1 MPEQIQIKMNGV
13 IPSIPVTTLA
23 GIASLSDLLT
33 EMPLPAPLPQTLTNK
48 SLLFHPRVADE
59 AQILLSSSDENL
71 VPQLIMSLSQTS
83 SDHIELKDHYASFE
97 QPLEEQQNPPELLQA
112 ILQTS
117 PHVFQGPQYNSPR
130 SWPQQSHQMASNYE
144 GFSPSYSNS
153 SSNSR
158 LTPQDSPAHMGASS
172 RSMLPGGI
180 PHPQNPGMPVA
191 PQNHTNVTQ
200 SSPFTVPSP
209 SPRAT
214 VITEQTRTSTTPQHM
229 MEDTH
234 CLNNIASPFEMHS
247 PAHMSTPSPLVSTL
261 GNVTPQH
268 HAMASGMTPQHNI
281 QMTPPSDSG
290 IPSSQHQPQ
299 QQQQQ
304 QHHHHSLHQPHQM
317 HHQQQLN
324 VHQQMFDP
332 MINRPLHQ
340 PHLPQGLDID
350 HTIHDNQQFVLDQV
364 AGLPDID
371 IPIGSLDASHSRDLM
386 SAQLPVTQVNVFD
399 NVSASVNLNNA
410 MMPLPDPVPVNI
422 QQQPHMLFNQQHPMQ
437 PTLAQ
442 HHLAEQQQFS
452 NEQLNLHQQQH
463 EIQQMQQLQYQQPD
477 QQQQLLQEQPMVQQQ
492 NNAQE
497 KDVKIPLKE
506 PVIMLNRLLADQ
518 ALLKQKL
525 NSSAEKSVV
534 RSTRTSISSRDD
546 KSIKSES
553 DSEEEIG
560 KNNKY
565 FKAKAKERQAKKER
579 EKAEKKGSV
588 DDKRVLSSGRR
599 KRLFEEDE
607 DDKKDEIF
615 ASVKPKIRKF
625 EKKLVPVLPKLSV
638 EELME
643 TNTYQ
648 RFNMLIETIFENTEE
663 AALDEIDED
672 GDVPAELLISD
683 HQLQALCS
691 EAAKLKSLGAMESV
705 PAEKLVRLLNILE
718 KNIRDGAK
726 VSPLADPDDDA
737 EQSKMWMQI
746 AMSRVQQAVDASLV
760 CLHIM
765 TSSNMPKTIFLEDVI
780 DRIIQFIKFQLQ
792 NTIFPSYDPVYRIDS
807 RNKTDN
813 FNASGRKKRSH
824 AKEVREKN
832 LLMVYSKLNELVGL
846 LAELLG
852 IQILTD
858 TSVLHASTLGVA
870 PFFVENVSDLQLSS
884 LKLVTVIFTKYEKH
898 RRILLED
905 IIASIARLPSSKRS
919 LRTYRLSTDEYI
931 QMLTALVL
939 QLIQCVVV
947 LSDFTVIPTRDNKK
961 LLGVKEPEDKKDG
974 QMSQLQPTD
983 VDVLVLGKYDAAQ
996 RLAGNFLT
1004 AFLNK
1009 CGSKGEE
1016 IDYRPLFENFV
1027 QDLLATVNKPEWPA
1041 AELMLSLLGKLLVQH
1056 FTTKNS
1062 DMSLRVASIEYLG
1075 VVAARLRKD
1084 AVSSQCKLDTI
1095 DQIIRDIKLEQSRDI
1110 EYDQVKDKDISGL
1123 SESEERVVFL
1133 QKVMLD
1139 YLAVNGT
1146 KDSALGYARHFYLA
1160 QWYKDCAMEKQKVGQ
1175 PKNVLTPSKKLSR
1188 KMKAKKKG
1196 GRNRMVSD
1204 DESEPEITEDLQP
1217 DENDNDSEQKY
1228 SETYRIIDERKK
1240 LIISK
1245 IRPYSS
1251 GTKPDILQ
1259 TYIDYNTA
1267 ELITQY
1273 LASTRPFSQSFD
1285 RYLRDILCV
1294 LTENSI
1300 AIRTKAMKCLTMI
1313 VEADPNVL
1321 ARSDMQL
1328 GVKHSFL
1335 DHSTS
1340 VREAAVDLVGK
1351 FVLSRPVLI
1360 DKYYDILLARILDTG
1375 VSVRK
1380 RVIKILKDICM
1391 EFPEYEKIP
1400 EICVKM
1406 IRRVNDEEGIRKL
1419 VMEVFQNMWFTPVK
1433 EKPILDHKALLRKV
1447 MNITDV
1453 VAACKDIGLEWFE
1466 QLLVSL
1472 FKPKEDKEDSTKM
1485 VVEPPK
1491 ALVTAC
1497 TQIVDC
1503 LIENV
1508 LRLEETNLPS
1518 PSSHTD
1524 EGGDQKR
1531 GSSQRLVACLTTLHL
1546 FAKIRP
1552 QLLVNHAITLQPYL
1566 SLKCQTQGDY
1576 QIISSVAHTLELVVP
1591 LIEHPSE
1598 TFLAQLE
1605 EDSVKLILQHDRTVV
1620 SSCLSCLGS
1629 IVNNVTRNFK
1639 LIRDCFNKYYGSLTT
1654 YKSYYEQNPD
1664 NPLLQ
1669 KFKPFFRR
1677 ALFTVGLL
1685 LRHFDFTDLQVI
1697 DGLPENIKDQVFE
1710 TLSYF
1715 VNQEND
1721 DARHFTLSAI
1731 GSLCIRHYDFMML
1744 PQLEELYHYFL
1755 TSDCASVQMRIQVL
1769 KNIELYLAEEEKR
1782 MIKQDLEW
1790 AKMSKKENLKEMG
1803 DISSGMASAVI
1814 QRYLK
1819 QILESFLHANLSV
1832 RHAALKVIQLIL
1844 AQGLVHPVTIVPY
1857 LICMSTD
1864 FETSVSHS
1872 ADKQLQE
1879 IEKKYPGFVHTKAS
1893 VGIKLS
1899 YRLQQI
1905 LQKDAAVVRGMRVK
1919 ENEYPSALNGFLYT
1933 ILRSTK
1939 QQRRAIV
1946 QSFLKQFDESVK
1958 TSLSQMLYLAD
1969 NLAYFSYQVQDE
1981 PLFIIHHIDIVISM
1995 AGTNLL
2001 QLFKEAL
2008 LPKIGAHPKPQ
2019 EQLQQPQPI
2028 PQPMEMEQQQLP
2040 QEQVQQQQQQH
2051 EAHLPLL
2058 PQQYPY
2064 PQLSMYYPQ
2073 AGEMRIANELA
2084 VGLMPMTGL
2093 NYPSAPT
2100 VPQQVPLVP
2109 QPTVEQQ
2116 HHSVQPQGRTKQDP
2130 VLAAL
2135 AEDEEDDEED
2145 EESVLQRLPQDTKL
2159 LRQYINASQ
2168 GFLLLLTLRQH
2179 LKDLY
2184 GFSDA
2189 KISQYSPSEAAKV
2202 YEKAVNRKNNLHF
2215 KPKNTLQRLK
2225 NDKKDE
2231 DELDEQGRQQLVKEY
2246 LDFKQLIMKFDPD
2259 DPEED
2264 DDDAGGSA
2272 PRSKRVL
2279 DKVANS
2285 SEPDRPT
2292 DAAGVVQYQVHQV
2305 QEHPNNSMNPV
2316 PGPPRVPKLTI
2327 HASHH
2332 PTSAEKDHHRKHR
2345 THKPEKPKK
2354 HKKKKRR
2361 RLSDSSDSAEDFSD
2375 PDYQA

>member
-1 MPEQIQIKMNGV
+1 MLHWEEKYQMPEQIQIKMNGV

-23 GIASLSDLLT
+23 GITSLSDLLT
-33 EMPLPAPLPQTLTNK
+33 EMPLPAPLPQTLSNK
-48 SLLFHPRVADE
+48 SLLFHPRVVDE
-59 AQILLSSSDENL
+59 AQILLTSRDENL

-83 SDHIELKDHYASFE
+83 SDHIELKDHHAILE
-97 QPLEEQQNPPELLQA
+97 QPLEAHQNPPELLQA

-117 PHVFQGPQYNSPR
+117 PHVFKGPQYNSPR
-130 SWPQQSHQMASNYE
+130 SWPQQSHQLASTYE
-144 GFSPSYSNS
+144 GFSPTYSN

-158 LTPQDSPAHMGASS
+158 LTPHDSPAHISAN
-172 RSMLPGGI
+172 RYTLPGGI
-180 PHPQNPGMPVA
+180 PHPQHPNMSIA
-191 PQNHTNVTQ
+191 PQNHTNVAQ

-229 MEDTH
+229 MDDAH
-234 CLNNIASPFEMHS
+234 CINNIAAQFDMHS
-247 PAHMSTPSPLVSTL
+247 PAHMSTTPSPLMSTL

-268 HAMASGMTPQHNI
+268 LAMTSGMTPQHNMH
-281 QMTPPSDSG
+281 MTPPTDSG
-290 IPSSQHQPQ
+290 IQVSQHQQIQSHHP
-299 QQQQQ
+299 
-304 QHHHHSLHQPHQM
+304 QHHQHHQHSLNQHQQIQHQM
-317 HHQQQLN
+317 NMHQQL
-324 VHQQMFDP
+324 FDP
-332 MINRPLHQ
+332 MINRQLHQ
-340 PHLPQGLDID
+340 PQLSQGLNID
-350 HTIHDNQQFVLDQV
+350 HHTIHDNQQFVLDQV
-364 AGLPDID
+364 TGLPDID
-371 IPIGSLDASHSRDLM
+371 LPIGSLDSSHSRDLM
-386 SAQLPVTQVNVFD
+386 STNLLTRSHNVFD
-399 NVSASVNLNNA
+399 SMSTSANLNNA
-410 MMPLPDPVPVNI
+410 IVPLPESMTSGGPHMPFD
-422 QQQPHMLFNQQHPMQ
+422 QQQLHHIQSTLDQQPFQ
-437 PTLAQ
+437 V
-442 HHLAEQQQFS
+442 
-452 NEQLNLHQQQH
+452 
-463 EIQQMQQLQYQQPD
+463 QQLQLQHQHKQQIEQD
-477 QQQQLLQEQPMVQQQ
+477 QQQQQLLLQQEQQEIMSMEQQL
-492 NNAQE
+492 NSM
-497 KDVKIPLKE
+497 DVKIPLKE
-506 PVIMLNRLLADQ
+506 PVIKLNRSLADQ
-518 ALLKQKL
+518 ALMKQKI
-525 NSSAEKSVV
+525 NTHNDKSQVHQM
-534 RSTRTSISSRDD
+534 RTSTSSRDD

-553 DSEEEIG
+553 DSDEEIG
-560 KNNKY
+560 KNNKC
-565 FKAKAKERQAKKER
+565 FKTRSKERQPKKDK
-579 EKAEKKGSV
+579 EKIDKKNNS
-588 DDKRVLSSGRR
+588 DDKRTPNAKR
-599 KRLFEEDE
+599 KRCFDEDE
-607 DDKKDEIF
+607 DDDKVKKDDT
-615 ASVKPKIRKF
+615 SPVKPKIRKF

-643 TNTYQ
+643 TNTYM
-648 RFNMLIETIFENTEE
+648 RFNMLIETVFENTEE
-663 AALDEIDED
+663 AAMDEIEED

-718 KNIRDGAK
+718 KNIRDGAR

-746 AMSRVQQAVDASLV
+746 AMGRVQQAVDASLV

-765 TSSNMPKTIFLEDVI
+765 TSSNMPKTIYLEDVI
-780 DRIIQFIKFQLQ
+780 DRIIQFVKFQLQ
-792 NTIFPSYDPVYRIDS
+792 NTIYPSYDPVYRIDS

-813 FNASGRKKRSH
+813 FNASGRKKRNH

-870 PFFVENVSDLQLSS
+870 PFFVENISDLQLSS
-884 LKLVTVIFTKYEKH
+884 LKLVTIIFTKYEKH

-919 LRTYRLSTDEYI
+919 LRTYRLSSDEYI

-947 LSDFTVIPTRDNKK
+947 LPDHAIFSLQDNNKPV
-961 LLGVKEPEDKKDG
+961 VKEEDKKNLP
-974 QMSQLQPTD
+974 SVD
-983 VDVLVLGKYDAAQ
+983 VDILVLSKYDAAQ

-1016 IDYRPLFENFV
+1016 VDYRPLFENFV

-1041 AELMLSLLGKLLVQH
+1041 AELMLSLLGKLLVGH
-1056 FTTKNS
+1056 FTKKNS

-1084 AVSSQCKLDTI
+1084 AVNSQCKLSTI
-1095 DQIIRDIKLEQSRDI
+1095 DQIINDIKLEQSRDI

-1133 QKVMLD
+1133 QKVLLD

-1160 QWYKDCAMEKQKVGQ
+1160 QWYKDCAVDKQRVGQ
-1175 PKNVLTPSKKLSR
+1175 PNNLMSPSKKST
-1188 KMKAKKKG
+1188 KQQQKNKFKKKG
-1196 GRNRMVSD
+1196 GRNRVVSD
-1204 DESEPEITEDLQP
+1204 DDSEPEPIEEHEP
-1217 DENDNDSEQKY
+1217 DDNEQKY
-1228 SETYRIIDERKK
+1228 SEIYRIIEERKK
-1240 LIISK
+1240 LIVSK

-1321 ARSDMQL
+1321 ARKDMQL

-1391 EFPEYEKIP
+1391 EFPDYEKIP

-1433 EKPILDHKALLRKV
+1433 EKPALDHKALLRKV

-1472 FKPKEDKEDSTKM
+1472 FKPKEDKEDSTKL

-1491 ALVTAC
+1491 ALITAC

-1518 PSSHTD
+1518 PSSI
-1524 EGGDQKR
+1524 EEANQKR
-1531 GSSQRLVACLTTLHL
+1531 GSSQRLVACLTTLYL

-1552 QLLVNHAITLQPYL
+1552 QLLVYHAITLQPYL
-1566 SLKCQTQGDY
+1566 SLRCQTQGDY

-1591 LIEHPSE
+1591 LMEHPSE

-1605 EDSVKLILQHDRTVV
+1605 EDSVKLIIQHDKSVV
-1620 SSCLSCLGS
+1620 ASCLSCLGS
-1629 IVNNVTRNFK
+1629 IVNNVTRNYK
-1639 LIRDCFNKYYGSLTT
+1639 LIRDCFNKYYGYITK
-1654 YKSYYEQNPD
+1654 YKTIYEKNPD
-1664 NPLLQ
+1664 TNLML
-1669 KFKPFFRR
+1669 KYKPYFRR

-1685 LRHFDFTDLQVI
+1685 LRHFDFTDSQVI
-1697 DGLPENIKDQVFE
+1697 EGLPENIKDQVFN
-1710 TLSYF
+1710 TLNFFLY
-1715 VNQEND
+1715 QEND
-1721 DARHFTLSAI
+1721 DTRKFTLSAI
-1731 GSLCIRHYDFMML
+1731 GSLCIRHYEFMML
-1744 PQLEELYHYFL
+1744 PQLEELYHHFL
-1755 TSDCASVQMRIQVL
+1755 TSNCADIQMRVQTL
-1769 KNIELYLAEEEKR
+1769 ENIELYLAEEEKR

-1803 DISSGMASAVI
+1803 DVSSGMASTVI

-1819 QILESFLHANLSV
+1819 QILESYLHPNINI

-1844 AQGLVHPVTIVPY
+1844 AQGLVHPMTIVPY

-1864 FETSVSHS
+1864 CETTVSHS

-1879 IEKKYPGFVHTKAS
+1879 IEKKYPGFVHTKAQ

-1899 YRLQQI
+1899 YRLQQM
-1905 LQKDAAVVRGMRVK
+1905 LQKEVNVIRGMRTK
-1919 ENEYPSALNGFLYT
+1919 EGEYPTALNGFLYS
-1933 ILRSTK
+1933 ILRNTK

-1969 NLAYFSYQVQDE
+1969 NLAYFSYQLQDE
-1981 PLFIIHHIDIVISM
+1981 PLFIIHHIDVIISM
-1995 AGTNLL
+1995 SGTNLL
-2001 QLFKEAL
+2001 QAFKEAL
-2008 LPKIGAHPKPQ
+2008 IPKKTTATPQ
-2019 EQLQQPQPI
+2019 QEHQKQQQEVSQPVEQPI
-2028 PQPMEMEQQQLP
+2028 EMK
-2040 QEQVQQQQQQH
+2040 QQQQQEISHLQQQHPH
-2051 EAHLPLL
+2051 EAHLTQQSILPML
-2058 PQQYPY
+2058 PQQQYPPY
-2064 PQLSMYYPQ
+2064 HQSQIL
-2073 AGEMRIANELA
+2073 
-2084 VGLMPMTGL
+2084 
-2093 NYPSAPT
+2093 YPS
-2100 VPQQVPLVP
+2100 VIKMMLIFFFI
-2109 QPTVEQQ
+2109 
-2116 HHSVQPQGRTKQDP
+2116 
-2130 VLAAL
+2130 
-2135 AEDEEDDEED
+2135 
-2145 EESVLQRLPQDTKL
+2145 
-2159 LRQYINASQ
+2159 YIIF
-2168 GFLLLLTLRQH
+2168 FLFFNINYFFNIT
-2179 LKDLY
+2179 
-2184 GFSDA
+2184 G
-2189 KISQYSPSEAAKV
+2189 
-2202 YEKAVNRKNNLHF
+2202 
-2215 KPKNTLQRLK
+2215 
-2225 NDKKDE
+2225 
-2231 DELDEQGRQQLVKEY
+2231 
-2246 LDFKQLIMKFDPD
+2246 
-2259 DPEED
+2259 
-2264 DDDAGGSA
+2264 
-2272 PRSKRVL
+2272 
-2279 DKVANS
+2279 
-2285 SEPDRPT
+2285 
-2292 DAAGVVQYQVHQV
+2292 
-2305 QEHPNNSMNPV
+2305 
-2316 PGPPRVPKLTI
+2316 
-2327 HASHH
+2327 
-2332 PTSAEKDHHRKHR
+2332 
-2345 THKPEKPKK
+2345 
-2354 HKKKKRR
+2354 
-2361 RLSDSSDSAEDFSD
+2361 
-2375 PDYQA
+2375 